1 MAVFDHRSRYYLV
14 PDAVYETAEGD
25 HIAYKRRR
33 FLPHGGAMPLL
44 SLVTIAPGD
53 RLDLIA
59 ARTLGDAEQFWQIC
73 DANDCLNPFDLTA
86 EIGATLRVPIP
97 GFQETES

>member
-1 MAVFDHRSRYYLV
+1 MIDHKSRYHQV
-14 PDAVYETAEGD
+14 PTAIYETEDGR
-25 HIAYKRRR
+25 HVAYLRRR
-33 FLPHGGAMPLL
+33 SLPQGEAMPLL
-44 SLVTIAPGD
+44 SVVRIAPGD
-53 RLDLIA
+53 RLDRIA